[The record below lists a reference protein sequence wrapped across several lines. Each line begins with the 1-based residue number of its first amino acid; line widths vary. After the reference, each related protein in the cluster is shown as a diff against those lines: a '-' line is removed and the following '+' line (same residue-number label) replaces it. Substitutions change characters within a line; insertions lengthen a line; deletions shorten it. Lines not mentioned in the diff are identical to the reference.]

1 MTQKSPFGHVGSE
14 RTGVGAIAGDVGSV
28 GAASTPSGV
37 RARARA
43 WYDAPSHF
51 STKDSPGATV
61 RLLRGADIQ
70 ARRKRPL
77 RMTPRLVG
85 IAVSGAIHATVF
97 ASLAFTTPRTPETGP
112 RAAETSL
119 ILETQEDAPTPPAPT
134 PPAPTPPIA
143 PKSSEAREAHHHPPV
158 QSPAAA
164 APNFLARFMMAIPAT
179 AGNAPDPRG
188 EGGLGTVADREG
200 TAADPMP
207 ETTYGEDEV
216 STPATL
222 LSNSDATY
230 PTEAWSSGVEADV
243 PVEIVVDARGSVVS
257 ARVVTRA
264 GHGFDDAALA
274 SIQSY
279 RFAAAQRDGRAVRV
293 RVRWSIQFRLRR

>member
-1 MTQKSPFGHVGSE
+1 
-14 RTGVGAIAGDVGSV
+14 
-28 GAASTPSGV
+28 
-37 RARARA
+37 
-43 WYDAPSHF
+43 
-51 STKDSPGATV
+51 
-61 RLLRGADIQ
+61 
-70 ARRKRPL
+70 
-77 RMTPRLVG
+77 MTPRLVG

-112 RAAETSL
+112 CAAETSL
-119 ILETQEDAPTPPAPT
+119 ILETPEDGPTPPAPT
-134 PPAPTPPIA
+134 PPMPAPPIT
-143 PKSSEAREAHHHPPV
+143 PKSSEARDAHHHPPV
-158 QSPAAA
+158 RPPAAA
-164 APNFLARFMMAIPAT
+164 APDLLARFMMAIPAT
-179 AGNAPDPRG
+179 NAPDTTG

-222 LSNSDATY
+222 LSNVDATY

-274 SIQSY
+274 SIRSY